1 MDALAPALLET
12 APAPAETPVR
22 PEKPA
27 RLLFLAVVWVLGAV
41 AAGIASALVV
51 GVAVGVHNHAE
62 ATVPAHAWTVAPAV
76 YGLICIAVT
85 DVVLLLVAWSRAEI
99 VGRGDAIAGLGA
111 GPITRPR
118 LLTVFAIVGA
128 AVVVG
133 WMVLLSHWL
142 NPEDNTG
149 VTALLK
155 DAAITGPFMQVAMLL
170 CMAGLSP
177 LWEELF
183 FRGWLWT
190 GLRRHWPPLPVM
202 VATALPWLLL
212 HMTDGLLRPLF
223 LIPAAIMFSLA
234 RQYCGGVRASLTL
247 HILNNLIALVI
258 VTLALPAGQS

>member
-1 MDALAPALLET
+1 MDTLAPAMLGT

-27 RLLFLAVVWVLGAV
+27 RLLFLAVVWVLAAV

-51 GVAVGVHNHAE
+51 G
-62 ATVPAHAWTVAPAV
+62 
-76 YGLICIAVT
+76 IAVT
-85 DVVLLLVAWSRAEI
+85 DVVLLLAAWARAEV
-99 VGRGDAIAGLGA
+99 VGQGDAIAGLGG

-118 LLTVFAIVGA
+118 LLVVFAIVGA

-142 NPEDNTG
+142 NPEDQTG
-149 VTALLK
+149 ITALLK
-155 DAAITGPFMQVAMLL
+155 DAATAGLFMQAAMLL

-190 GLRRHWPPLPVM
+190 GLRRHWRPLPVM

-212 HMTDGLLRPLF
+212 HMADGLLRPLF

-247 HILNNLIALVI
+247 HVLNNLIALVI
-258 VTLALPAGQS
+258 VTL